1 MSDRKNPK
9 VVVMGAGMTGILVAI
24 KLKEMGINDFV
35 VLEKCESVGGTWR
48 ENTYPGVACDVPS
61 HAYTY
66 SFELNPD
73 WSNHFPSGKEIHQYF
88 QKIFEKYGID
98 KHTHFNEAVTGCEY
112 NEDTQQWT
120 VTSSQNN
127 TYVADLVF
135 SATGILHQIRLPD
148 IDGLDSF
155 AGATFHTARWDHDV
169 ELTGKRVG
177 IIGTGSTA
185 IQAIAGLATLLQ
197 PFLPFTS
204 PRAWA
209 LAGCEGEIEA
219 AGWQRTPVAASTP
232 LPEPAPLFR
241 KLDDSL
247 VDEEEARLGQ

>member
-1 MSDRKNPK
+1 
-9 VVVMGAGMTGILVAI
+9 MGLAQEANRYLDERAPWAAV
-24 KLKEMGINDFV
+24 
-35 VLEKCESVGGTWR
+35 R
-48 ENTYPGVACDVPS
+48 ENR
-61 HAYTY
+61 
-66 SFELNPD
+66 E
-73 WSNHFPSGKEIHQYF
+73 
-88 QKIFEKYGID
+88 
-98 KHTHFNEAVTGCEY
+98 
-112 NEDTQQWT
+112 
-120 VTSSQNN
+120 
-127 TYVADLVF
+127 
-135 SATGILHQIRLPD
+135 SAAETL
-148 IDGLDSF
+148 
-155 AGATFHTARWDHDV
+155 
-169 ELTGKRVG
+169 
-177 IIGTGSTA
+177 STA